1 MKSKTQIHIPL
12 STRKVLVDAYDR
24 IVVKMHLQKQ
34 QQDRSVFLIC
44 GTDPKVGATSAAVY
58 LSSGLAK
65 SGRKVLLL
73 DADMRKAAD
82 KKLFGQEAEQT
93 LAKYLTSE
101 NMEIEDIIYGSDVPG
116 LDVIAGGVSADPVQ
130 ILCAARMR
138 MAVNMLRDRYDF
150 IIINIPSAGAA
161 ADSNAVLGYVDQV
174 VMVAAPDRSYKKQI
188 IESYE
193 DFSKYGVSLLGVIVN
208 RVDCYGYHDYT
219 KNGNYYTEEVPSG
232 FWGRLFS
239 KKKQKSKTETEKKPK
254 PKTEIKKEKK
264 K

>member
-1 MKSKTQIHIPL
+1 MKSKTRIHIPL
-12 STRKVLVDAYDR
+12 STRKALVDAYDR

-44 GTDPKVGATSAAVY
+44 GTDPKVGATSAAIY
-58 LSSGLAK
+58 LASGLAK

-93 LAKYLTSE
+93 LAKYLISE
-101 NMEIEDIIYGSDVPG
+101 NMEIEDIVYASDIPD

-130 ILCAARMR
+130 VLCAVRMR
-138 MAVNMLRDRYDF
+138 MAVNLLRDGYDF
-150 IIINIPSAGAA
+150 IIVNVPSAGAA

-188 IESYE
+188 MESYE
-193 DFSKYGVSLLGVIVN
+193 DFKKYGVDLLGVIVN
-208 RVDCYGYHDYT
+208 RVDRYGYHDYT
-219 KNGNYYTEEVPSG
+219 KNANYYEEDVTRG
-232 FWGRLFS
+232 IWGRLFS
-239 KKKQKSKTETEKKPK
+239 KKKTKMKV
-254 PKTEIKKEKK
+254 KKEKK